1 MSFRVKSVYYLYQ
14 TLKVLAGIWLLS
26 WLFLMCYLGIIL
38 FKWVVFKQ
46 FIVAYLIIIGY
57 IFSGVGVF
65 FLVPKLILTLYG
77 NICLNLERYLEKEG
91 YIKRRVVA
99 IEVYD
104 DLFNK
109 AKDDYEIELRQR
121 DIVVV
126 GDFVKPDL
134 LFPKT
139 IKVRRLL
146 LKNPR
151 LRVVEIK
158 RTAVEILKVDLR
170 TYKYLNNSFMFKDIM
185 EIRYLEKE
193 KHYDVDENM
202 LIVNGVV
209 SEGSW

>member
-1 MSFRVKSVYYLYQ
+1 MSFRVKGVYYLYQ
-14 TLKVLAGIWLLS
+14 TLKFLVGVWLFS
-26 WLFLMCYLGIIL
+26 WLFLMCYLGIVL
-38 FKWVVFKQ
+38 FKWVVFIQ
-46 FIVAYLIIIGY
+46 FTVAFLIIIGF
-57 IFSGVGVF
+57 IAVGIGVF
-65 FLVPKLILTLYG
+65 FLVPRLVLTLYG
-77 NICLNLERYLEKEG
+77 NICLSLERLLEKEG

-109 AKDDYEIELRQR
+109 AKDDYEIKLGQR
-121 DIVVV
+121 DIAVV

-139 IKVRRLL
+139 IKIRRLL

-151 LRVVEIK
+151 LRVIEVK
-158 RTAVEILKVDLR
+158 RTAIEILKVDLR
-170 TYKYLNNSFMFKDIM
+170 IYKYLNNSFMFKDIM
-185 EIRYLEKE
+185 KIQYLEKE
-193 KHYDVDENM
+193 EHYDVDGNM